1 MFLDWK
7 TQCSG
12 ILISLLIDLQ
22 FQCNVNQNSKSI
34 ILMYTGNLI
43 LKLTVLHTVENDSQ
57 SVDVAGLL
65 TAKMVT

>member
-43 LKLTVLHTVENDSQ
+43 LKF
-57 SVDVAGLL
+57 
-65 TAKMVT
+65 M